1 MSGILILV
9 VGPSGAGKDTLIH
22 GARVRLGGNGAF
34 AFPRREITRPADD
47 RHERHVPISEA
58 EFEVRAANGAYAL
71 SWRAH
76 GLGYGVPRAIEADLA
91 VGRHVVVNV
100 SRGILDEARAR
111 FGGVAI
117 FRVSVPEPVLRQ
129 RLLARGREAA
139 PDIEARVQRAVANE
153 LNGHALN
160 GHEVTTILNDGPP
173 EQAIEVFVDRLRE
186 VCGGD

>member
-1 MSGILILV
+1 MSGTLVLV

-22 GARVRLGGNGAF
+22 GARTRLGGDGAF

-47 RHERHVPISEA
+47 THERHIPISEA
-58 EFEVRAANGAYAL
+58 EFEARAAKGAYAL

-76 GLGYGVPRAIEADLA
+76 GLGYGVPRAIEADLRA
-91 VGRHVVVNV
+91 GRHVVVNV
-100 SRGILDEARAR
+100 SRGIIGEARAR
-111 FGGVAI
+111 FGGVAV

-129 RLLARGREAA
+129 RLLARGREDA
-139 PDIEARVQRAVANE
+139 PDIEARVQRAVAYD

-173 EQAIEVFVDRLRE
+173 ERAIEVFVDLLRAI
-186 VCGGD
+186 CGSH